1 MFGTVA
7 SSPEG
12 ISISTRVVN
21 NHGFHRG
28 QRPRQSGSSMPGLVA
43 LFDGTRLMRFSQVVS
58 HAEDLDQAFSKPLK
72 EERHW
77 NA

>member
-1 MFGTVA
+1 
-7 SSPEG
+7 
-12 ISISTRVVN
+12 
-21 NHGFHRG
+21 
-28 QRPRQSGSSMPGLVA
+28 MPGLVA